1 MSKVTLNPNDVLR
14 QMAQQLGLKPFTLT
28 SPDGTTY
35 EMYAT
40 HTQEPTPPTNGTN
53 RAEQLRRA
61 RIKRAQHAY
70 WTPEQRAA
78 HSEKLRKYWA
88 TRSRK

>member
-14 QMAQQLGLKPFTLT
+14 TVAQQLGLKPFTFVD
-28 SPDGTTY
+28 PHGTRY

-40 HTQEPTPPTNGTN
+40 HVEAPAPPSNGLS

-61 RIKRAQHAY
+61 RISRKVNAY
-70 WTPEQRAA
+70 WTPERRAE
-78 HSEKLRKYWA
+78 HGRKVAQAWEN
-88 TRSRK
+88 RKR